1 MNVEQKN
8 LTSIKQLK
16 IEAGFSAVTV
26 MFGLALLPNF
36 QKMAN
41 FEIFATYVGAFLV
54 GAGAALM
61 FKAFHDYKNLHVQN
75 NVREP

>member
-1 MNVEQKN
+1 MNVEPKN
-8 LTSIKQLK
+8 ITSIKQLK

-41 FEIFATYVGAFLV
+41 FEIFATYAGAFLV
-54 GAGAALM
+54 GAGTAYL
-61 FKAFHDYKNLHVQN
+61 FNAFHCYKKLCEQN
-75 NVREP
+75 DVSKL

>member
-8 LTSIKQLK
+8 LTSIKQLR
-16 IEAGFSAVTV
+16 IEAGISAVTV

-36 QKMAN
+36 QNMAN
-41 FEIFATYVGAFLV
+41 FEIFATYVGSFLV

-61 FKAFHDYKNLHVQN
+61 FKAFHDYKKLHVQN
-75 NVREP
+75 DARKP